1 MTCVVGSLT
10 ARMARAGSGRSP
22 PVGDCHQ
29 QVCEVLDRDARPNY
43 GARPSITELP
53 APQAGPGQVLIAV
66 QAAGMNPMDVQIASG
81 GWRDRMPARFPIV
94 LGADLAG
101 AVHEEGPGAARF
113 APGDEVFGQLLIPPL
128 GSAGTYAEYVACR
141 EDAPLAR
148 IPAGLDPVTAAAL
161 PTAGGA
167 GMAIAESL
175 APLDGKTVL
184 IVGVAGAVGSFAT
197 QFTARADAHVAAVAP
212 AAEAGRMK
220 GYGAAE
226 TIDQAAP
233 LPEAVASAH
242 PDGIDV
248 LIDVASDAGQ
258 FAALAGHVRPGGT
271 AVTTRYVADEQALAR
286 AGVTG
291 VNFALHATVP
301 LLERLASW
309 VAAGSVI
316 PPPIT
321 RLSLDEVAA
330 LLGQDGHAAGK
341 AVITM

>member
-1 MTCVVGSLT
+1 M
-10 ARMARAGSGRSP
+10 RAITVS
-22 PVGDCHQ
+22 
-29 QVCEVLDRDARPNY
+29 NY
-43 GARPSITELP
+43 GACPSITELP
-53 APQAGPGQVLIAV
+53 APQAGSGQVLIAV
-66 QAAGMNPMDVQIASG
+66 QAAGMNPMDMQIASG
-81 GWRDRMPARFPIV
+81 GWRDRMPARFPMV

-101 AVHEEGPGAARF
+101 AVHDDGPGAARF
-113 APGDEVFGQLLIPPL
+113 APGDEVFGQLLIAPL

-148 IPAGLDPVTAAAL
+148 IPAGLDPVTAL

-167 GMAIAESL
+167 GTAITESL

-184 IVGVAGAVGSFAT
+184 IVGAAGAVGSFAT
-197 QFTARADAHVAAVAP
+197 QFTARAGAHVAAVAP

-226 TIDQAAP
+226 IIDQAAAP
-233 LPEAVASAH
+233 LPDAVARAH

-248 LIDVASDAGQ
+248 LIDVASDARQ

-271 AVTTRYVADEQALAR
+271 AVTTRYLADEQTLAR

-291 VNFALHATVP
+291 VNFALHTTVP
-301 LLERLASW
+301 LLERLASC

-330 LLGQDGHAAGK
+330 LLSQDSHTAGK
-341 AVITM
+341 TVITM

>member
-1 MTCVVGSLT
+1 M
-10 ARMARAGSGRSP
+10 RAITVKS
-22 PVGDCHQ
+22 
-29 QVCEVLDRDARPNY
+29 Y

-53 APQAGPGQVLIAV
+53 APQPGPGQVLIAV
-66 QAAGMNPMDVQIASG
+66 QAAGMNPMDMQIASG
-81 GWRDRMPARFPIV
+81 GWRDRMPARFPMI

-101 AVHEEGPGAARF
+101 AVHDDGPGAARF

-161 PTAGGA
+161 PTAGGT
-167 GMAIAESL
+167 GMTIAESL

-184 IVGVAGAVGSFAT
+184 IVGAAGAVGSFVT
-197 QFTARADAHVAAVAP
+197 QFTARAGAHVAAVAP
-212 AAEAGRMK
+212 AGEAARMG

-226 TIDQAAP
+226 IIDQA
-233 LPEAVASAH
+233 
-242 PDGIDV
+242 
-248 LIDVASDAGQ
+248 SDARQ

-271 AVTTRYVADEQALAR
+271 AVTTRYIADEQALAR

-291 VNFALHATVP
+291 VNFALHPTVP

-309 VAAGSVI
+309 VAAGSVS

-321 RLSLDEVAA
+321 RLSLDDVAA
-330 LLGQDGHAAGK
+330 LLSQDSHTPGK
-341 AVITM
+341 TVITM

>member
-1 MTCVVGSLT
+1 M
-10 ARMARAGSGRSP
+10 RAITVS
-22 PVGDCHQ
+22 
-29 QVCEVLDRDARPNY
+29 NY

-66 QAAGMNPMDVQIASG
+66 QAAGMNPMDMQIASG
-81 GWRDRMPARFPIV
+81 GWRDRMPARFPMI

-101 AVHEEGPGAARF
+101 AVHDDGPGAARF
-113 APGDEVFGQLLIPPL
+113 APGDEVFGQLLIAPL

-148 IPAGLDPVTAAAL
+148 MPAGLDPVTAAAL

-184 IVGVAGAVGSFAT
+184 IVGAAGAVGSFAT
-197 QFTARADAHVAAVAP
+197 QFTARAGAHVAAVAP
-212 AAEAGRMK
+212 AAEAGRMG

-226 TIDQAAP
+226 IIDQSAAP
-233 LPEAVASAH
+233 LPEAVARAH
-242 PDGIDV
+242 LDGIDV
-248 LIDVASDAGQ
+248 LIDVASDARQ
-258 FAALAGHVRPGGT
+258 FAALAWHVRPGGT

-286 AGVTG
+286 VGVTG
-291 VNFALHATVP
+291 VNFEFHPTVP

-330 LLGQDGHAAGK
+330 LLSQDSHTAGK
-341 AVITM
+341 TVITM